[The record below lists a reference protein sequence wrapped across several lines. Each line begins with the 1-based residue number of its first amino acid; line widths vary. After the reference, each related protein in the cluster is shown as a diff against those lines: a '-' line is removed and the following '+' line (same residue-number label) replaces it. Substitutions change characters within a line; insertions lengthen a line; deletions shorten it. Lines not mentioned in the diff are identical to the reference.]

1 MTVIE
6 DNVRPTLLRPPEHD
20 ENKSL
25 IENVLD
31 VTELKVLGTVSFAS
45 SLITLLLPHA
55 ALHARVE
62 DRIPARISTQT
73 HGTAWHGTAQH
84 SIKAYKHKIHSVLL
98 SHYRIFSQI
107 RNRSGILLAPAA
119 STVALSSRNVSPLR
133 KRQSQRRF

>member
-62 DRIPARISTQT
+62 ERIPARISTQT
-73 HGTAWHGTAQH
+73 HGTEQH
-84 SIKAYKHKIHSVLL
+84 SIKAYKHKLHSVLL

-107 RNRSGILLAPAA
+107 RNRSGILLAPAV
-119 STVALSSRNVSPLR
+119 STVALSSRNVSPPR